1 MEIEGNID
9 FLHFPYRAKVQGE
22 NYGSP
27 SIARK
32 VSEAI
37 VSLVTKHGDT
47 LSEASVHPRISK
59 VDYKK

>member
-1 MEIEGNID
+1 MKIEGNID
-9 FLHFPYRAKVQGE
+9 FLHFRNRAKVQDE

-27 SIARK
+27 SIAWK

-47 LSEASVHPRISK
+47 LSETPLHPRI
-59 VDYKK
+59 